1 MAEDSVTSFNKN
13 ARLDA
18 LHDFIEQHGSLVNVF
33 SNVIM
38 DFSISDYEI
47 VVDSHSPAPPIRP
60 RDELQTVDSSYLRGI
75 VDMGR

>member
-1 MAEDSVTSFNKN
+1 
-13 ARLDA
+13 
-18 LHDFIEQHGSLVNVF
+18 
-33 SNVIM
+33 M

-75 VDMGR
+75 VDMGRQVTPCMETEVRQIIPWLLI